1 MGCLLLIIVIAFHSP
16 SLGTQIDTIVYVN
29 FMAKKCLTMF
39 NHTVQSTFLCSA
51 SATQYLNPRSVIH
64 WSLINKIWLF
74 FTFLHDWISISCFPL
89 FLKVHFI
96 RFSSH
101 FPGAHIYSW
110 IRFKKSFICLSLFS
124 VKKHF
129 YTYYFELSSNFSHF
143 QSQRKN

>member
-1 MGCLLLIIVIAFHSP
+1 MPLAHHCHCVLHSP

-101 FPGAHIYSW
+101 FPVAHIYSW
-110 IRFKKSFICLSLFS
+110 MSMKNPLMCLSLLS
-124 VKKHF
+124 VQKHF
-129 YTYYFELSSNFSHF
+129 YTYSFKLSSNISHF
-143 QSQRKN
+143 QSQWKN